1 MPNKKRSE
9 KSKHTW
15 KNKKTV
21 VIALLAI
28 LLAGGSVATYM
39 ALQPKKSSEEKSTSN
54 SNSQEQT
61 NKTPETQEAPKTPE
75 TPAPETPKTPE
86 TPKEPEK
93 KPESEAP
100 TVTTNLP
107 EISKESPKLTRDKI
121 EKIKLEMSED
131 EVKSVIG
138 NDTYES
144 AKKAGQEFGSVTLN
158 LSDSNGGVI
167 LGFDQGKLISLTR
180 TYALNTNTADSF
192 TRINKGMSKEEV
204 VQQLGL
210 PTTEMGKQGTIV
222 YSYQYKAAQ
231 GLQTK
236 VVVFDINDKVLVVQ

>member
-1 MPNKKRSE
+1 MPDKKRSE
-9 KSKHTW
+9 KPKHAW

-21 VIALLAI
+21 IITLLAI

-39 ALQPKKSSEEKSTSN
+39 VLQPKKNTEEKSTSN
-54 SNSQEQT
+54 SNTQEQT
-61 NKTPETQEAPKTPE
+61 PKESEAPVTPEAPKTPE
-75 TPAPETPKTPE
+75 TPKET
-86 TPKEPEK
+86 EK
-93 KPESEAP
+93 KPETP

-107 EISKESPKLTRDKI
+107 EISTESPKLTREKI
-121 EKIKLEMSED
+121 EKIKLEMTED
-131 EVKSVIG
+131 EVKAIIG

-144 AKKAGQEFGSVTLN
+144 AKKAGQNLGSVTLN
-158 LSDSNGGVI
+158 LSDNNGGIV

-180 TYALNTNTADSF
+180 TYALKANTADSF